1 MFNQDSIEN
10 SLSKIILRR
19 REAVF
24 LLLTG
29 LFFGSITML
38 NILGITRIIHIPIT
52 NTLSMPLTVGVLA
65 YPITFLCTD
74 FISELYGKRRANTV
88 VWIGLI
94 LNIWV
99 LFILW
104 LGGVLPP
111 KPHLYDASGHI
122 IIDPT
127 TNAPTNDYVFYT
139 LRTFTFSTTTASM
152 IAYLMAQ
159 FCDVHIFHFLK
170 KKTGGKHLWIRN
182 NGSTMVSQLL
192 DSVAVILISHFLANA
207 FSYQIYESGGDVMGT
222 LLGLIVAGYLFK
234 FFAAALDTI
243 PFYFGTK
250 FLNSYLQIDSNNPL
264 EES

>member
-1 MFNQDSIEN
+1 MFNQDSTAN
-10 SLSKIILRR
+10 TLSKTILRR
-19 REAVF
+19 RETVF

-52 NTLSMPLTVGVLA
+52 DSLSMPLTVGVLA

-74 FISELYGKRRANTV
+74 FISELYGKRRANIV
-88 VWIGLI
+88 VWIGLV
-94 LNIWV
+94 LNLWV

-111 KPHLYDASGHI
+111 EPVLYNESGQLI
-122 IIDPT
+122 TDPT

-152 IAYLMAQ
+152 VAYLLAQ
-159 FCDVHIFHFLK
+159 FCDVQLFHFLK
-170 KKTGGKHLWIRN
+170 KKTGGKYLWLRN
-182 NGSTMVSQLL
+182 NGSTMVSQIV
-192 DSVAVILISHFLANA
+192 DSIAVILISHFLANA
-207 FSYQIYESGGDVMGT
+207 FSYQIYENGGDVVGT
-222 LLGLIVAGYLFK
+222 LIGLITAGYLFK
-234 FFAAALDTI
+234 FLAAALDTI